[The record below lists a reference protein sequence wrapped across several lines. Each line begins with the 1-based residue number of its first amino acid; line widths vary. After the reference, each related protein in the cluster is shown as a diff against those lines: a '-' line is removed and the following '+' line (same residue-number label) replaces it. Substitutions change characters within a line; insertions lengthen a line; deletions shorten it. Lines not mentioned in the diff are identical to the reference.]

1 MVYPI
6 SKLVIWPILSLFIK
20 KIEGL
25 QNIPDKPFILVS
37 NHQSYLDPVLMIM
50 MMAWHKNKQ
59 LCAFATNE
67 RFRGPILDAL
77 FEHFGAIRV
86 NGSLEKGLKALKQG
100 KCMAIFPEGGRSHT
114 EKPQKITHTGLG
126 VLALISKKPVVP
138 VGIDTYHFW
147 PRKKLLPNFKSNI
160 KITIGKPI
168 KFKGKPTKKSARK
181 VINTLWKEVKSLA
194 RISHS

>member
-6 SKLVIWPILSLFIK
+6 SKIVLWPVISLFIK
-20 KIEGL
+20 KIEGIENL
-25 QNIPDKPFILVS
+25 PDKPFILVS

-50 MMAWHKNKQ
+50 MVAWHKKKQ
-59 LCAFATNE
+59 LCAFATKE

-100 KCMAIFPEGGRSHT
+100 KCMAIFPEGGRSPT

-126 VLALISKKPVVP
+126 VLALISKRPVVP

-147 PRKKLLPNFKSNI
+147 PRKQLLPNFKTNI
-160 KITIGKPI
+160 VVNIGKPM
-168 KFKGKPTKKSARK
+168 KFKGKPTKPNVRK
-181 VINTLWKEVKSLA
+181 TVNILWKEVKALA
-194 RISHS
+194 RISHA